1 MKTRIPLFIAAIC
14 LVTACKKAPE
24 PVKEQPS
31 VAPATVDA
39 TPPQATLTC
48 PAATTKRITAASLQ
62 KQADTNDFVSALL
75 NENLAASV
83 AENQQWAGKTF
94 EEFLPTVARECGEA
108 GREEGRF
115 IVNGDV
121 PINDIK
127 QLREFFEQR
136 VQGAPPAPVQAMV
149 EGKMQFVSQALI
161 LNTVGGSPVLWSA
174 AQKKQLTYCIHNF
187 FNSKKPQVIA
197 DMAAA
202 AGAWEAVSDVKFVY
216 VPAQDANCNAANNN
230 VMFDVRPVDVGGDYL
245 ARAFFPGEPRA
256 VRNVLI
262 DLSALSLTPGQA
274 LSLVGVLRHELGHA
288 LGFRHEHT
296 RPESGACFEDA
307 NWKPVTSYDKFSV
320 MHYPQC
326 NGGADWKLLLTDRD
340 KNGSACAYGT
350 SPAFTLNPAM
360 VLNPGQCTNNPPIPS
375 GTPVTVNHAAQT
387 VTKNQQKSH
396 SVLAAKPG
404 SVVTLKMTGSGANSG
419 DPDLY
424 VSLGTQSPRVS
435 PPRYNCRPY
444 LTGPNETCE
453 LTVQAAPNNLIRYMV
468 HGYTAGAYDLQVTY
482 VPFTNP

>member
-1 MKTRIPLFIAAIC
+1 MKTRIPLFLAAIC

-24 PVKEQPS
+24 PATDKPP

-39 TPPQATLTC
+39 TPPEATLTC
-48 PAATTKRITAASLQ
+48 PSTSARKIAAAASEKLEATDDAVSTALQ
-62 KQADTNDFVSALL
+62 TESGSAS
-75 NENLAASV
+75 AA
-83 AENQQWAGKTF
+83 NQQWAGRTF
-94 EEFLPTVARECGEA
+94 EEFLPTVTKECGDD
-108 GREEGRF
+108 GKY

-121 PINDIK
+121 AISDIK
-127 QLREFFEQR
+127 QLREFFELT
-136 VQGAPPAPVQAMV
+136 VQGTPPPPVQSMV
-149 EGKMQFVSQALI
+149 SGRMQFVSHALI
-161 LNTVGGSPVLWSA
+161 ANTVGGSPTAWSA
-174 AQKKQLTYCIHNF
+174 AQKKQISYCIHNF
-187 FNSKKPQVIA
+187 FNSKKPQVVA

-216 VPAQDANCNAANNN
+216 LPAQDANCNASNPN
-230 VMFDVRPVDVGGDYL
+230 VVFDVRPVDVGGDYL
-245 ARAFFPGEPRA
+245 ARAFFPNEPRA
-256 VRNVLI
+256 KRNVLI

-274 LSLVGVLRHELGHA
+274 LSLAGVLRHELGHS

-296 RPESGACFEDA
+296 RPESGACFEDS
-307 NWKPVTSYDKFSV
+307 NWKPITSYDKFSV

-340 KNGSACAYGT
+340 KNGAACLYGT
-350 SPAFTLNPAM
+350 APGFTLVPGM
-360 VLNPGQCTNNPPIPS
+360 VLNAGQCTTNPPVPS
-375 GTPVTVNHAAQT
+375 QSPVTVSHSAQT
-387 VTKNQQKSH
+387 VTKNQQKSYP
-396 SVLAAKPG
+396 VLAAKPG
-404 SVVTLKMTGSGANSG
+404 SVVTLRMTGSGANSG

-424 VSLGTQSPRVS
+424 VALGTQVPRVS

-468 HGYTAGAYDLQVTY
+468 HGYTAGAYDLQVSY